1 MAPPSRSVQWL
12 GAYYFL
18 YFASVGVTLPFL
30 PAYFVSLGMSATQV
44 GLLLALG
51 PLVGLV
57 GPPWFGRWADRT
69 GLRDRVLLWVTA
81 GTLIAWAPLAAVKGF
96 AGCAAVMAVYALF
109 STAIVPLVDT
119 LTLDH
124 VSRSGGS
131 YAHVRLYGSLGFV
144 VASATFGLGVTQ
156 VGRMIVLVPLALIA
170 LDLGV
175 GLKLCGASG
184 ARTGLARGRSTPA
197 ARARWSPDRELVLIV
212 AGTCLHWIASAPYNG
227 TFVLYVRSL
236 GLSNG
241 VVGVSVA
248 LGVCAE
254 VWVMALYPRLATVAR
269 PRTLLAFACFASA
282 LRWVGMAWVH
292 HAVPL
297 VALTLLHGLTFGLF
311 YVAAVDAF
319 ARRVPS
325 EHRAQGQAFFVAVT
339 FGLGGLAGYVAAG
352 AGYDVLGGA
361 RLFVVAACVELVAC
375 AVVLTAKPARLALA

>member
-1 MAPPSRSVQWL
+1 MALPSRGVRWL

-30 PAYFVSLGMSATQV
+30 PAYFVSLGMNATQV

-51 PLVGLV
+51 PLVGLF
-57 GPPWFGRWADRT
+57 GPPQFGRWADRT
-69 GLRDRVLLWVTA
+69 GRRDRVLLWVTL
-81 GTLIAWAPLAAVKGF
+81 GTLLAWAPLAAVKGF
-96 AGCAAVMAVYALF
+96 AGCAVVMAVYALF

-124 VSRSGGS
+124 VFRSGGE
-131 YAHVRLYGSLGFV
+131 YAHVRLFGSLGFV
-144 VASATFGLGVTQ
+144 VASAAFGLGVTQ
-156 VGRMIVLVPLALIA
+156 VGRLIVLVPLLLLALE
-170 LDLGV
+170 LGV
-175 GLKLCGASG
+175 GLKLGGTPRAVSTAAPR
-184 ARTGLARGRSTPA
+184 ART
-197 ARARWSPDRELVLIV
+197 RWSPDRELILIV

-254 VWVMALYPRLATVAR
+254 VCVMALYPRLAGIAR
-269 PRTLLAFACFASA
+269 PRTLLAVACFVSA
-282 LRWVGMAWVH
+282 LRWAGMAWVS
-292 HAVPL
+292 HAAPL
-297 VALTLLHGLTFGLF
+297 VALTLLHGFTFGLF

-319 ARRVPS
+319 ARRVPA

-361 RLFVVAACVELVAC
+361 RLFEVAACVELVAC
-375 AVVLTAKPARLALA
+375 AVVLGAKPTRLALA